1 MSTKATVAYGP
12 NFHLY
17 KEGSKKLNIN
27 QNNIIYLDLQLFDSP
42 EAFKAALCHKL
53 SLRLDINHFSG
64 STELIV

>member
-1 MSTKATVAYGP
+1 MTPGFLRRYWK
-12 NFHLY
+12 LY